1 MIGGRMR
8 KGCVMNKILLV
19 ILVALFGFSSAAFA
33 QNAAPLGF
41 ELGVAT
47 YAQVKQQLGGKT
59 SLSNN
64 GVNKYSGG
72 KMLQG
77 NGDGLG
83 IEGLSEITFIF
94 DASDKLA
101 GVLMTLPKDSFKP
114 TLKALSAKYKL
125 VESVV
130 PFVGNASAKLQQG
143 ESVIELNAPHM
154 SFEMTVTYMTRGLK
168 QAFTQQASNERAAKE
183 KRQADQF

>member
-1 MIGGRMR
+1 MR
-8 KGCVMNKILLV
+8 NKLACLLAM
-19 ILVALFGFSSAAFA
+19 LCMAFSNLALAI
-33 QNAAPLGF
+33 NAAPLGM
-41 ELGVAT
+41 ELNVAT

-59 SLSNN
+59 SLSDA
-64 GVNKYSGG
+64 GTNKYSGG

-94 DASDKLA
+94 DASEKLA

-143 ESVIELNAPHM
+143 ESVIELDAPHM

-168 QAFTQQASNERAAKE
+168 QAFTQQASNERASKE
-183 KRQADQF
+183 KRQADMF

>member
-1 MIGGRMR
+1 M
-8 KGCVMNKILLV
+8 
-19 ILVALFGFSSAAFA
+19 
-33 QNAAPLGF
+33 
-41 ELGVAT
+41 ELNVAT
-47 YAQVKQQLGGKT
+47 YAQVKQQLGGRT

-101 GVLMTLPKDSFKP
+101 AVLMTLPKDSFQK
-114 TLKALSAKYKL
+114 TLSALLGKYKL
-125 VESVV
+125 IDKQV

-154 SFEMTVTYMTRGLK
+154 SFEMTVTYMTKGLK
-168 QAFTQQASNERAAKE
+168 QAFTQQASSERAAKE
-183 KRQADQF
+183 KKQAD

>member
-1 MIGGRMR
+1 M
-8 KGCVMNKILLV
+8 KKI
-19 ILVALFGFSSAAFA
+19 ICALFALGLAMFAMPALAA
-33 QNAAPLGF
+33 NAAPLGM
-41 ELGVAT
+41 ELNVAT

-101 GVLMTLPKDSFKP
+101 AVLMTLPKDSFQK
-114 TLKALSAKYKL
+114 TLSALSGKYKL
-125 VESVV
+125 VDKQV
-130 PFVGNASAKLQQG
+130 PFVGNASANLQQG
-143 ESVIELNAPHM
+143 ESVVELNAPHM
-154 SFEMTVTYMTRGLK
+154 SFEMTVTYMTKSLK
-168 QAFTQQASNERAAKE
+168 QAFTRQASYERATKE

>member
-1 MIGGRMR
+1 
-8 KGCVMNKILLV
+8 MNKLMFVVVVAILCMAISNV
-19 ILVALFGFSSAAFA
+19 AFA
-33 QNAAPLGF
+33 ANAAPLGL

-47 YAQVKQQLGGKT
+47 YAQVKQQVGGKT
-59 SLSNN
+59 SLSDA
-64 GVNKYSGG
+64 GTNKYSGG

-101 GVLMTLPKDSFKP
+101 AVLMTLPKDSFPK
-114 TLKALSAKYKL
+114 TLSALSGKYKL
-125 VESVV
+125 IEKQV
-130 PFVGNASAKLQQG
+130 PFVGNASARLQQG
-143 ESVIELNAPHM
+143 DSIIEMNAPHL
-154 SFEMTVTYMTRGLK
+154 SFEMSVSYMTKGLK

>member
-1 MIGGRMR
+1 MLCMAFS
-8 KGCVMNKILLV
+8 N
-19 ILVALFGFSSAAFA
+19 VALAA
-33 QNAAPLGF
+33 NAAPLGM
-41 ELGVAT
+41 ELNVAT

-59 SLSNN
+59 SLSDN
-64 GVNKYSGG
+64 GVNKYSDG

-101 GVLMTLPKDSFKP
+101 AVLMTLPKDSFQQ
-114 TLKALSAKYKL
+114 TLNALSKKYKRI
-125 VESVV
+125 EKQV

-154 SFEMTVTYMTRGLK
+154 SFEMSLHYLTKSLK
-168 QAFTQQASNERAAKE
+168 QAFTQQASSEHEAQE
-183 KRQADQF
+183 KIRRIGFKIWG

>member
-1 MIGGRMR
+1 M
-8 KGCVMNKILLV
+8 KLLWILLM
-19 ILVALFGFSSAAFA
+19 LFGFVPSSFA
-33 QNAAPLGF
+33 TNAAPLGL
-41 ELGVAT
+41 ELNVAT
-47 YAQVKQQLGGKT
+47 YVQVKQQVGSKT
-59 SLSNN
+59 SLSDART
-64 GVNKYSGG
+64 NKYSGG

-101 GVLMTLPKDSFKP
+101 AVLMTLPKDSFQK
-114 TLKALSAKYKL
+114 TLSALSGKYKL
-125 VESVV
+125 VDKQV

-143 ESVIELNAPHM
+143 ESVIEMNAPHM
-154 SFEMTVTYMTRGLK
+154 SFEMTVTYMTKGLK